1 MSFCEGSGKREAGE
15 AVAAAAAVVV
25 MEKRD
30 EFVVV
35 EIAEVAGIVK
45 RERESEEVEAA
56 AIEDSAPRA
65 LGTSPFDEE

>member
-1 MSFCEGSGKREAGE
+1 MSFCEGSGKREVGE